1 MNWTRS
7 MAWVP
12 LFGPTVAGLWCSES
26 DFRAVCVFIGWQNFS
41 ENGTKVNHNWWYSYN
56 LLYELICQVK
66 DLSSEFVA
74 DGAVTFSPHVN
85 PFLGILMNHWNLHF
99 DCSEKQV
106 VVSQEISDLRFR
118 AKLFQATLCCLAPAR
133 YEGEWAY
140 GHQHGKGCLYK
151 PDGWGHLE
159 AEKGSLDRR

>member
-1 MNWTRS
+1 
-7 MAWVP
+7 
-12 LFGPTVAGLWCSES
+12 
-26 DFRAVCVFIGWQNFS
+26 
-41 ENGTKVNHNWWYSYN
+41 
-56 LLYELICQVK
+56 
-66 DLSSEFVA
+66 
-74 DGAVTFSPHVN
+74 
-85 PFLGILMNHWNLHF
+85 MNHCNLHF
-99 DCSEKQV
+99 DCSEKPV